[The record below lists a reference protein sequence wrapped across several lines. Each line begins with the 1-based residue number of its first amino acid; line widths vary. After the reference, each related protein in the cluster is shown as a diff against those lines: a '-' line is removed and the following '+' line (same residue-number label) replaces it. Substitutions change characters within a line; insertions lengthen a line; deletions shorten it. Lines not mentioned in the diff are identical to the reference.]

1 MPIDS
6 ASKRRENE
14 GAEQRSF
21 AARVWPVLIE
31 LWMAGLLAACFVIR
45 ILGSGLGQRLLARL
59 GHG

>member
-6 ASKRRENE
+6 ASKRSGSE
-14 GAEQRSF
+14 GAKRRSF
-21 AARVWPVLIE
+21 AARFWPVVIE
-31 LWMAGLLAACFVIR
+31 LWMAGLLAAFFVIR